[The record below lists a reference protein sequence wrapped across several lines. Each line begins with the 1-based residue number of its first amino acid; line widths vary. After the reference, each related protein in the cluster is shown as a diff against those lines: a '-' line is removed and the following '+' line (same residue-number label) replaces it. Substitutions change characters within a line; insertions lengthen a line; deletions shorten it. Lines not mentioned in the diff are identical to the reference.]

1 LRGGELE
8 DTGLLGDDGALVLG
22 RQAGDQLCHVS
33 AGLLWVQVANLL
45 GNINDGGENLVVAL
59 LGSFFEGAA
68 SSADLNGELLAASV
82 SHKLSR
88 LFLHILGCAGRLIDS
103 LADLL
108 TLTIAFFL
116 HRSVA
121 LIHLIFK
128 SLLLES
134 DRARLLK
141 CFLTNFFLR
150 RFKLSN
156 ISVVALLCV
165 LVGTLQ
171 DGLLLQG
178 GHCLLLVHAA
188 QPSIRIGLT
197 TTEVNSTRNC

>member
-1 LRGGELE
+1 MTL
-8 DTGLLGDDGALVLG
+8 
-22 RQAGDQLCHVS
+22 
-33 AGLLWVQVANLL
+33 
-45 GNINDGGENLVVAL
+45 
-59 LGSFFEGAA
+59 FFPLFKSA
-68 SSADLNGELLAASV
+68 SSSTDFNWKLLTSCI
-82 SHKLSR
+82 SHKFSW

-108 TLTIAFFL
+108 TLTITHLL

-121 LIHLIFK
+121 LIHCLIV

-134 DRARLLK
+134 DGALLLK
-141 CFLTNFFLR
+141 VLLTNFFLR
-150 RFKLSN
+150 RFELSN

-178 GHCLLLVHAA
+178 GHCLLLIHTAK
-188 QPSIRIGLT
+188 PSIRVSYT
-197 TTEVNSTRNC
+197 TTEVNSSSDTGVLLSSSSSKL

>member
-1 LRGGELE
+1 M
-8 DTGLLGDDGALVLG
+8 ALFLP
-22 RQAGDQLCHVS
+22 
-33 AGLLWVQVANLL
+33 
-45 GNINDGGENLVVAL
+45 
-59 LGSFFEGAA
+59 FFKSA
-68 SSADLNGELLAASV
+68 SSSTYLNGELLAASV
-82 SHKLSR
+82 SNKLPR

-108 TLTIAFFL
+108 TLTIAHLL

-121 LIHLIFK
+121 LIHCLIV

-134 DRARLLK
+134 DGALLLK
-141 CFLTNFFLR
+141 VFLTNFLLR

-188 QPSIRIGLT
+188 QPSIRISHT
-197 TTEVNSTRNC
+197 VAKVNSTRNSGTLPLHTYT

>member
-1 LRGGELE
+1 MAFFISFNK
-8 DTGLLGDDGALVLG
+8 DTSSSTDLHRKLLT
-22 RQAGDQLCHVS
+22 C
-33 AGLLWVQVANLL
+33 
-45 GNINDGGENLVVAL
+45 
-59 LGSFFEGAA
+59 
-68 SSADLNGELLAASV
+68 SV
-82 SHKLSR
+82 SHKLSW
-88 LFLHILGCAGRLIDS
+88 LFLHILGCAGRLIHS

-108 TLTIAFFL
+108 TLTITFFL

-121 LIHLIFK
+121 LVHLIFK
-128 SLLLES
+128 SLLFES
-134 DRARLLK
+134 DRARLFK

-178 GHCLLLVHAA
+178 GHCLLLVHTA
-188 QPSIRIGLT
+188 QPSIRISHT
-197 TTEVNSTRNC
+197 TTEVNSTRNSLLLPARPGQLIPSSSSCNSSEVRITSTEVK